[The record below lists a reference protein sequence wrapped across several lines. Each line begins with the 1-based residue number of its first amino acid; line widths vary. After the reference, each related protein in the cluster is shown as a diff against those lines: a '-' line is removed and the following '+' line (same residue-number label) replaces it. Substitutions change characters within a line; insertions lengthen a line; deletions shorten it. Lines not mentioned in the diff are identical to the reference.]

1 MFFERKS
8 RCRKQWSR
16 NGQEQ
21 HQMLVQMFWQ
31 ILSTRTENNIHQKTW
46 TINIF
51 IHFPLTTESHA
62 SWGFPPQ
69 ILLRRVWPRL
79 APRGE
84 GGGGCEGPSHPLP
97 PSPRGAA
104 RPRNQ
109 GQTRLAYGSGCFF
122 DCKEIP
128 KEYLKLLTR
137 LGEESLDE
145 AENVQ
150 EVSWNSM
157 CASKRSRRMWSS
169 PSHFQRVRLITAFL
183 IVTKRIALTDSA
195 TCRDKG
201 GPSFCCQPLEK
212 GEWWNSFLDLRAI
225 IEAGYPNTQQV
236 IRQLVKLGALVM
248 IHVSSTLT
256 KMVSLQ
262 GRSLQSF
269 DKHIKTQMVEVC
281 KAPVLK
287 LSLGNCSRLVGKL
300 VELLAEIELPASNAT
315 GFSSSNREWS
325 DLWVETTHKRVW
337 FLKTHGDWSYEPVSP
352 PRWLDTREW
361 HDDMVKLLLPGNGRK
376 IGLRCLFQKRANV
389 NAANWDGMTPV
400 ICLASFGDVALV
412 KLLVEKHAN
421 TNDTWQAYTA
431 LQHAARETA
440 RSLKEIL
447 EQHK

>member
-1 MFFERKS
+1 MHYRIDQVGESSSQDLRCSGWKIQQDSTPSDKSETFWADVSGKIMFFESKS

-46 TINIF
+46 AINIF

-84 GGGGCEGPSHPLP
+84 GGGGCEGPAHPPP

-150 EVSWNSM
+150 EVSWSSM

-169 PSHFQRVRLITAFL
+169 PSHFEGW
-183 IVTKRIALTDSA
+183 DS
-195 TCRDKG
+195 
-201 GPSFCCQPLEK
+201 
-212 GEWWNSFLDLRAI
+212 
-225 IEAGYPNTQQV
+225 
-236 IRQLVKLGALVM
+236 
-248 IHVSSTLT
+248 
-256 KMVSLQ
+256 
-262 GRSLQSF
+262 
-269 DKHIKTQMVEVC
+269 
-281 KAPVLK
+281 
-287 LSLGNCSRLVGKL
+287 
-300 VELLAEIELPASNAT
+300 
-315 GFSSSNREWS
+315 
-325 DLWVETTHKRVW
+325 
-337 FLKTHGDWSYEPVSP
+337 
-352 PRWLDTREW
+352 
-361 HDDMVKLLLPGNGRK
+361 
-376 IGLRCLFQKRANV
+376 
-389 NAANWDGMTPV
+389 
-400 ICLASFGDVALV
+400 
-412 KLLVEKHAN
+412 
-421 TNDTWQAYTA
+421 
-431 LQHAARETA
+431 
-440 RSLKEIL
+440 
-447 EQHK
+447 